1 MKSLSKKSISLVLIF
16 TLLIAIFMPTM
27 VSATTT
33 IQQGNKIVNTTTS
46 ETLTIEG
53 REHNSTIYAGEI
65 KKDGVTVLNYL
76 YSDDVTRSAVLFDNL
91 RKTLTA
97 EFSDLVPSI
106 VEEQT
111 ETGLK
116 ELSTTSLNDIDLTT
130 LDADWK
136 NACSVVNQIYGD
148 ENLNEVVNSN
158 MYEVN
163 DEFKSTLDALNR
175 PRLEVLDEPIEE
187 DDVIVSHLGTQT
199 TDSVT
204 FTVIDGQLIEI
215 HDVNLIYLSEATTV
229 IYTSVNI
236 GENNQVLKGDLDK
249 NNVVDA
255 NDASVA
261 LELYKAQNATAED
274 IAIGDMDENNLIDAN
289 DASLILEYFKTHQ

>member
-1 MKSLSKKSISLVLIF
+1 MKKKYLSLIIVFSLLM
-16 TLLIAIFMPTM
+16 TIFMPT
-27 VSATTT
+27 ATNAVTT
-33 IQQGNKIVNTTTS
+33 IRQGNKIVNTTTS
-46 ETLTIEG
+46 ESLIYQG
-53 REHNSTIYAGEI
+53 SEHRSTIYAGEV
-65 KKDGVTVLNYL
+65 KKDGVTVLRYL
-76 YSDDVTRSAVLFDNL
+76 YSTDVTRASVLFDRL
-91 RKTLTA
+91 RIALPTD
-97 EFSDLVPSI
+97 FSNLVPAI

-111 ETGLK
+111 EKGLK
-116 ELSTTSLNDIDLTT
+116 ELSTTSLEGVDLTS
-130 LDADWK
+130 LKADWK

-163 DEFKSTLDALNR
+163 DEFKSTLDALNQ

-199 TDSVT
+199 TDSVS
-204 FTVIDGQLIEI
+204 FTVIDGQLIEV

-236 GENNQVLKGDLDK
+236 GENNQVLKGDLDR

-255 NDASVA
+255 NDASVV

-274 IAIGDMDENNLIDAN
+274 ISIGDMDNNNLIDAN
-289 DASLILEYFKTHQ
+289 DASLILEYYKTHQ

>member
-1 MKSLSKKSISLVLIF
+1 MKKKYLSLIIVFSLLM
-16 TLLIAIFMPTM
+16 TIFMPT
-27 VSATTT
+27 ATNAVTT
-33 IQQGNKIVNTTTS
+33 IRQGNKIVNTTAS
-46 ETLTIEG
+46 ETLIYDG
-53 REHNSTIYAGEI
+53 SEHRSTIYAGEI

-163 DEFKSTLDALNR
+163 DEFKSTLDVLNQ

-289 DASLILEYFKTHQ
+289 DASLILEYYKTHQ

>member
-1 MKSLSKKSISLVLIF
+1 MLFNVFLISASRVF
-16 TLLIAIFMPTM
+16 
-27 VSATTT
+27 
-33 IQQGNKIVNTTTS
+33 
-46 ETLTIEG
+46 
-53 REHNSTIYAGEI
+53 
-65 KKDGVTVLNYL
+65 
-76 YSDDVTRSAVLFDNL
+76 LF
-91 RKTLTA
+91 
-97 EFSDLVPSI
+97 F
-106 VEEQT
+106 
-111 ETGLK
+111 LK
-116 ELSTTSLNDIDLTT
+116 
-130 LDADWK
+130 
-136 NACSVVNQIYGD
+136 
-148 ENLNEVVNSN
+148 
-158 MYEVN
+158 
-163 DEFKSTLDALNR
+163 FKSTLDALNQ

-274 IAIGDMDENNLIDAN
+274 VAIGDMDNNDLIDAN
-289 DASLILEYFKTHQ
+289 DASLILEYYKTHQ

>member
-1 MKSLSKKSISLVLIF
+1 MKKKYLSLIIAFSLLM
-16 TLLIAIFMPTM
+16 TIFMPT
-27 VSATTT
+27 VSNAGT
-33 IQQGNKIVNTTTS
+33 IIRQGNKIVNTTSS
-46 ETLTIEG
+46 ETLIYDG
-53 REHNSTIYAGEI
+53 SEHRSTIYAGEI

-76 YSDDVTRSAVLFDNL
+76 YSDDVTRSSVLFDNL

-136 NACSVVNQIYGD
+136 NACSVVNQIYG
-148 ENLNEVVNSN
+148 EVNCHEVINRN

-163 DEFKSTLDALNR
+163 DEYKRDLDELNQ
-175 PRLEVLDEPIEE
+175 PRLEGIDNPIEE
-187 DDVIVSHLGTQT
+187 NDIIVSHLGTKT

-204 FTVIDGQLIEI
+204 FTVIDGQLVEV
-215 HDVNLIYLSEATTV
+215 HDVELIYLSEATTV

-236 GENNQVLKGDLDK
+236 TDENQTILKGDLDG

-274 IAIGDMDENNLIDAN
+274 IAIGDMDNNNLIDAN

>member
-1 MKSLSKKSISLVLIF
+1 MKKKYLSLIIVFSLLM
-16 TLLIAIFMPTM
+16 TIFMPT
-27 VSATTT
+27 VSNAGT
-33 IQQGNKIVNTTTS
+33 IIRQGNKIINTTAS
-46 ETLTIEG
+46 ETLIYDG
-53 REHNSTIYAGEI
+53 SEHRSTIYAGEI

-76 YSDDVTRSAVLFDNL
+76 YSDDVTRSSVLFDNL

-116 ELSTTSLNDIDLTT
+116 ELSTTSINDIDLTA

-136 NACSVVNQIYGD
+136 NACSVVNQIYGED
-148 ENLNEVVNSN
+148 NCHEVINCN

-163 DEFKSTLDALNR
+163 DEYKRDLDELNQ
-175 PRLEVLDEPIEE
+175 PRLEGIDNPIEE
-187 DDVIVSHLGTQT
+187 NNIIVSHLGTKT

-204 FTVIDGQLIEI
+204 FTVIDGQLVEV
-215 HDVNLIYLSEATTV
+215 HDVELIYLSEATTV
-229 IYTSVNI
+229 IYTSVNLTD
-236 GENNQVLKGDLDK
+236 ENQTILKGDLDG

-274 IAIGDMDENNLIDAN
+274 IAIGDMDNNNLIDAN

>member
-1 MKSLSKKSISLVLIF
+1 MKKKYLSLIIVFSLLM
-16 TLLIAIFMPTM
+16 TIFMPT
-27 VSATTT
+27 ATNAVTT
-33 IQQGNKIVNTTTS
+33 IRQGNKIVNTTAS
-46 ETLTIEG
+46 ETLIYDG
-53 REHNSTIYAGEI
+53 SEHRSTIYAGEI

-111 ETGLK
+111 EKGIK
-116 ELSTTSLNDIDLTT
+116 ELSTTSLEGVDLTS
-130 LDADWK
+130 LKADWK

-163 DEFKSTLDALNR
+163 DEFKSTLDALNQ

-274 IAIGDMDENNLIDAN
+274 IAIGDMDNNNLIDAN
-289 DASLILEYFKTHQ
+289 DASLILEYYKTHQ

>member
-1 MKSLSKKSISLVLIF
+1 MKKKYLYLIIAFSLLM
-16 TLLIAIFMPTM
+16 TIFMPT
-27 VSATTT
+27 VSNAGTT
-33 IQQGNKIVNTTTS
+33 IRQGNKIINTTTS
-46 ETLTIEG
+46 ETLIYDG
-53 REHNSTIYAGEI
+53 SEHRSIIYAGEI

-76 YSDDVTRSAVLFDNL
+76 YSDDVTRSSVLFDNL

-116 ELSTTSLNDIDLTT
+116 ELSTTSLNDIDLTA
-130 LDADWK
+130 LI
-136 NACSVVNQIYGD
+136 NC
-148 ENLNEVVNSN
+148 N

-163 DEFKSTLDALNR
+163 DEFKSTLDALNQ

-199 TDSVT
+199 TDSIT

-249 NNVVDA
+249 NGVVDA

-261 LELYKAQNATAED
+261 LELYKAQNATSDD
-274 IAIGDMDENNLIDAN
+274 IKIGDMDRNNLIDAN
-289 DASLILEYFKTHQ
+289 DASLILEYYKTHQ

>member
-1 MKSLSKKSISLVLIF
+1 MKKKYLYLIIAFSLLM
-16 TLLIAIFMPTM
+16 TIFMPT
-27 VSATTT
+27 VSNAGTT
-33 IQQGNKIVNTTTS
+33 IRQGNKIINTTTS
-46 ETLTIEG
+46 ETLIYDG
-53 REHNSTIYAGEI
+53 SEHRSIIYAGEI

-76 YSDDVTRSAVLFDNL
+76 YSDDVTRSSVLFDNL

-148 ENLNEVVNSN
+148 ENLNEVINGN
-158 MYEVN
+158 LYEVN
-163 DEFKSTLDALNR
+163 DEFKSTLDVLNQ

-261 LELYKAQNATAED
+261 LELYKAQNATQED
-274 IAIGDMDENNLIDAN
+274 IAIGDMDNNNLIDAN

>member
-1 MKSLSKKSISLVLIF
+1 MKKKYLSLIIVFSLLM
-16 TLLIAIFMPTM
+16 TIFMPT
-27 VSATTT
+27 VSNAGTT
-33 IQQGNKIVNTTTS
+33 IRQGNKIINTTSS
-46 ETLTIEG
+46 ETLIYDG
-53 REHNSTIYAGEI
+53 SGHRSTIYAGEI

-261 LELYKAQNATAED
+261 LELYKAQNATSDD
-274 IAIGDMDENNLIDAN
+274 IKIGDMDRNNLIDAN
-289 DASLILEYFKTHQ
+289 DASLILEYYKTHQ

>member
-1 MKSLSKKSISLVLIF
+1 MKKKYLYLIIAFSLLM
-16 TLLIAIFMPTM
+16 TIFMPT
-27 VSATTT
+27 VSNAGTT
-33 IQQGNKIVNTTTS
+33 IRQGNKIINTTTS
-46 ETLTIEG
+46 ETLIYDG
-53 REHNSTIYAGEI
+53 SEHRSIIYAGEI

-76 YSDDVTRSAVLFDNL
+76 YSDDVTRSSVLFDNL

-116 ELSTTSLNDIDLTT
+116 ELSTTSLNDIDLTA

-136 NACSVVNQIYGD
+136 NACSVANQIYGD
-148 ENLNEVVNSN
+148 ENLNEVINGN
-158 MYEVN
+158 LYEVN
-163 DEFKSTLDALNR
+163 DEFKSTLDVLNQ

-261 LELYKAQNATAED
+261 LELYKAQNATQED
-274 IAIGDMDENNLIDAN
+274 IAIGDMDNNNLIDAN

>member
-1 MKSLSKKSISLVLIF
+1 MKKKYLSLIIVFSLLM
-16 TLLIAIFMPTM
+16 TIFMPT
-27 VSATTT
+27 VSNAVTT
-33 IQQGNKIVNTTTS
+33 IRQDNKIVNTTTS
-46 ETLTIEG
+46 ETLIYKG
-53 REHNSTIYAGEI
+53 SEHRSTIYAGEV
-65 KKDGVTVLNYL
+65 KKDGVTVLRYL
-76 YSDDVTRSAVLFDNL
+76 YSTDVTRASVLFDRL
-91 RKTLTA
+91 RIALPTD
-97 EFSDLVPSI
+97 FSNLVPAI

-111 ETGLK
+111 EKGIK
-116 ELSTTSLNDIDLTT
+116 ELSTTSLEGVDLTS
-130 LDADWK
+130 LKADWK

-163 DEFKSTLDALNR
+163 DEFKSTLDALNQ

-261 LELYKAQNATAED
+261 LELYKAQSATQED
-274 IAIGDMDENNLIDAN
+274 ILIGDMDDNDLIDAN
-289 DASLILEYFKTHQ
+289 DASLILEYYKTHQ

>member
-1 MKSLSKKSISLVLIF
+1 MKKKYLSLIIVFSLLM
-16 TLLIAIFMPTM
+16 TIFMPT
-27 VSATTT
+27 ATNAVTT
-33 IQQGNKIVNTTTS
+33 IRQGNKIVNTTTS
-46 ETLTIEG
+46 ESLIYQG
-53 REHNSTIYAGEI
+53 SEHRSTIYAGEV
-65 KKDGVTVLNYL
+65 KKDGVTVLRYL
-76 YSDDVTRSAVLFDNL
+76 YSTDVTRASVLFDRL
-91 RKTLTA
+91 RIALPTD
-97 EFSDLVPSI
+97 FSNLVPAI

-111 ETGLK
+111 EKGIK
-116 ELSTTSLNDIDLTT
+116 ELSTTTLEGVDLTT
-130 LDADWK
+130 LEADWK

-163 DEFKSTLDALNR
+163 DEFKSTLDALNQ

-255 NDASVA
+255 NDASVV

-274 IAIGDMDENNLIDAN
+274 VAIGDMDNNDLIDAN
-289 DASLILEYFKTHQ
+289 DASLILEYYKTHQ

>member
-1 MKSLSKKSISLVLIF
+1 MKKKYLSLIIVFSLLM
-16 TLLIAIFMPTM
+16 TIFMPT
-27 VSATTT
+27 VSNAGTT
-33 IQQGNKIVNTTTS
+33 IRQGNKIINTTSS
-46 ETLTIEG
+46 ETLIYDG
-53 REHNSTIYAGEI
+53 SEHRSTIYAGEI

-76 YSDDVTRSAVLFDNL
+76 YSDDVTRSAVLFDNI